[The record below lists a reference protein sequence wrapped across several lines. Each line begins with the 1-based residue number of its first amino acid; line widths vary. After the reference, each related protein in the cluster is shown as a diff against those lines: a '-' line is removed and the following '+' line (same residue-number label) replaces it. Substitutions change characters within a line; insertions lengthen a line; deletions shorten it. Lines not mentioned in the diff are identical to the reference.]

1 MKNRTLIIILIVILI
16 LVVLSLSS
24 FMIDMLKGNRTFSK
38 SIIMTDKI
46 LDEKYDQKFEKIA
59 IDSDASLVE
68 IRHST
73 DGDINLVIYG
83 DEEKTHVQT
92 DGRILSV
99 KTSAKRFINL
109 LFSIKV
115 SKIILYLPKDYFSEL
130 EINNKYGDIT
140 VDDFADLNLSVE
152 EDCGDIEIGKVHDL
166 KLSSKYGN
174 VDIDE
179 VDKAELSASCGNIAI
194 KTINDG
200 RISADMG
207 DIKIDEVLEHID
219 IKESCGNVK
228 ISSLVITKDS
238 QITNSLGDIR
248 IGKKNDIYIDAK
260 TSLGDVKINENY
272 RQSDITLKIKN
283 SAGNIKID
291 N

>member
-1 MKNRTLIIILIVILI
+1 MKNRTLIIILLIILI
-16 LVVLSLSS
+16 LVVLGLSS
-24 FMIDMLKGNRTFSK
+24 FMIDMLKGNRTFSR

-46 LDEKYDQKFEKIA
+46 LDEKYDQKFEKIT

-73 DGDINLVIYG
+73 DEDVHLVVYG
-83 DEEKTHVQT
+83 DEEKTHVHIDDRT
-92 DGRILSV
+92 LSV
-99 KTSAKRFINL
+99 ETSAKRFINL

-115 SKIILYLPKDYFSEL
+115 SKIILYLPENYSNEL
-130 EINNKYGDIT
+130 EINNKYGDISI
-140 VDDFADLNLSVE
+140 DEFENLNLFVE
-152 EDCGDIEIGKVHDL
+152 EDCGDIEIGKTRDL
-166 KLSSKYGN
+166 TISSKYGN
-174 VDIDE
+174 VEINE
-179 VDKAELSASCGNIAI
+179 VDTAEISASCGNIAI
-194 KTINDG
+194 KSIKDG
-200 RISADMG
+200 KISADMG

-238 QITNSLGDIR
+238 QISNSLGDIK
-248 IGKKNDIYIDAK
+248 IGKTNEIYIDAK

-272 RQSDITLKIKN
+272 RQSDTTLKIKN
-283 SAGNIKID
+283 SAGDIKID